1 MGLLLLS
8 FAIVAILSSAAA
20 AAVIR
25 PRVVVEDDVIRLSD
39 LFDAASVAAQD
50 RPIAPAPQPGR
61 TALFDA
67 QSLAAIAREHRVA
80 WTPTSRFDRVIVE
93 RASRLVAAEE
103 IEKRIAAALRR
114 QGLEPGTKIEIASP
128 RGNLHA
134 SPGPGDAFEVAA
146 SRLDRRDGTFA
157 ATLLLRTGADAKTQ
171 IEVRGSFYRT
181 VAMPVLA
188 RTMRSGEVI
197 GEGDLAWIEVRAEAK
212 DAAAIS
218 DPKDMI
224 GRTPRRLARAGETL
238 KRDELKAP
246 TVVAKGTLVT
256 MVVETPSMTLTAKGR
271 AIEDGADGDTIKVQ
285 NTRSH
290 QTVEGTV
297 AGANRVLVA
306 LPQGAVRRT
315 AERRR

>member
-1 MGLLLLS
+1 MADADTLRDAGIPAAIPPTS
-8 FAIVAILSSAAA
+8 FEPAPGPAAPEGEKVMSLVDHLTELRTRLAWSIAAILVGSIIGFWRST
-20 AAVIR
+20 
-25 PRVVVEDDVIRLSD
+25 
-39 LFDAASVAAQD
+39 
-50 RPIAPAPQPGR
+50 PI
-61 TALFDA
+61 LEI
-67 QSLAAIAREHRVA
+67 LAA
-80 WTPTSRFDRVIVE
+80 PLD
-93 RASRLVAAEE
+93 
-103 IEKRIAAALRR
+103 
-114 QGLEPGTKIEIASP
+114 EPLL
-128 RGNLHA
+128 NL
-134 SPGPGDAFEVAA
+134 GPGDAFEVAA

-238 KRDELKAP
+238 KPDELKAP
-246 TVVAKGTLVT
+246 TVVAKGALVT

-271 AIEDGADGDTIKVQ
+271 ALEDGADGDTIKVQ